1 MAPGFIKTE
10 MTDVLSDAVKEQ
22 ILSTI
27 PLKKMGETKDIAEC
41 AAFLASDHA
50 GYITG
55 QVINVNGGM
64 I

>member
-1 MAPGFIKTE
+1 

-41 AAFLASDHA
+41 AAFLASDNA

-64 I
+64 V